1 MRPRTRK
8 GRDVDGRPRRTR
20 KPATSGRSRVGPA
33 RRRGRTVAAE
43 VEEQDAL
50 AFLAR
55 DHRRVAELLGQ
66 VTEDPAVLHQA
77 QRELEV
83 HDRLEEELLYPALE
97 QILGQDGAELVEDL
111 RLSHAHVK
119 VRLIELSILGEGE
132 EFERKLAELR
142 ERLER
147 HLEEEEA
154 SLFARARRALPG
166 ARLQELRVRIELRQ
180 DELKGGLY
188 PG

>member
-1 MRPRTRK
+1 MRPGAGKK
-8 GRDVDGRPRRTR
+8 GGHGPPRRTR
-20 KPATSGRSRVGPA
+20 KPATAGRSRVGPA
-33 RRRGRTVAAE
+33 RRSGRTVAE
-43 VEEQDAL
+43 KPDAL

-55 DHRRVAELLGQ
+55 DHRRVADLLGQ
-66 VTEDPAVLHQA
+66 VPEDPAVLHQA
-77 QRELEV
+77 QHELEV
-83 HDRLEEELLYPALE
+83 HDQLEEELLYPALE
-97 QILGQDGAELVEDL
+97 QILGEEGAELVEDL

-119 VRLIELSILGEGE
+119 VRLIELSILGGGQ

-147 HLEEEEA
+147 HLEEEEK

-180 DELKGGLY
+180 DELTGGLY